1 MRKGT
6 SLLKI
11 VLFLVLVLAI
21 IQKITSSS
29 AFTSSVLGIFQAI
42 IVTAMP
48 AVIMIAGI
56 YILIRCLF
64 RK

>member
-64 RK
+64 R

>member
-11 VLFLVLVLAI
+11 VLFLGMVLAI
-21 IQKITSSS
+21 IQKITGSS
-29 AFTSSVLGIFQAI
+29 AFTSSVLEIFQAI

-64 RK
+64 R

>member
-21 IQKITSSS
+21 IQKITGSS

-48 AVIMIAGI
+48 AVIMIVGI

-64 RK
+64 R

>member
-6 SLLKI
+6 SLLKL
-11 VLFLVLVLAI
+11 VLLLVLVLAI
-21 IQKITSSS
+21 IQKIIGSS
-29 AFTSSVLGIFQAI
+29 AFTSSVLGIFQEI

-64 RK
+64 R

>member
-6 SLLKI
+6 SLLKL
-11 VLFLVLVLAI
+11 VFFLVLILAI
-21 IQKITSSS
+21 IQKITGSS

-64 RK
+64 R

>member
-11 VLFLVLVLAI
+11 VLFLGLVLAT
-21 IQKITSSS
+21 IQKITGSS
-29 AFTSSVLGIFQAI
+29 AFTSSVLEIFQAI

-64 RK
+64 R

>member
-11 VLFLVLVLAI
+11 VLFLGLVLAI
-21 IQKITSSS
+21 IQKITGSS
-29 AFTSSVLGIFQAI
+29 AFTSSVLEIFQAI

-64 RK
+64 R

>member
-11 VLFLVLVLAI
+11 VLLLVLVLAI
-21 IQKITSSS
+21 IQKITGSS
-29 AFTSSVLGIFQAI
+29 AFTSSVLGIFQAV

-64 RK
+64 R

>member
-21 IQKITSSS
+21 IQKITGSSV
-29 AFTSSVLGIFQAI
+29 FTSSVLGIFQAI

-48 AVIMIAGI
+48 AVIMITGI
-56 YILIRCLF
+56 YVLIRCLF
-64 RK
+64 R

>member
-6 SLLKI
+6 SLLKL
-11 VLFLVLVLAI
+11 VLLLVLVLAI
-21 IQKITSSS
+21 IQKITGSS
-29 AFTSSVLGIFQAI
+29 AFTSSVLGIFQEI
-42 IVTAMP
+42 IVTAMS

-64 RK
+64 R

>member
-11 VLFLVLVLAI
+11 VPLLVLVLAI
-21 IQKITSSS
+21 IQKITGSS
-29 AFTSSVLGIFQAI
+29 AFTSSVLGIFQAV

-56 YILIRCLF
+56 YILIRCLV
-64 RK
+64 R

>member
-6 SLLKI
+6 SLLKL
-11 VLFLVLVLAI
+11 VLLLVLVLAI
-21 IQKITSSS
+21 IQKITGSS
-29 AFTSSVLGIFQAI
+29 AFTSSVLGIFQEI

-64 RK
+64 R

>member
-6 SLLKI
+6 SLLKL
-11 VLFLVLVLAI
+11 VLLLVLVLAI
-21 IQKITSSS
+21 IQKITGSS
-29 AFTSSVLGIFQAI
+29 AFISSVLGIFQEI

-64 RK
+64 R